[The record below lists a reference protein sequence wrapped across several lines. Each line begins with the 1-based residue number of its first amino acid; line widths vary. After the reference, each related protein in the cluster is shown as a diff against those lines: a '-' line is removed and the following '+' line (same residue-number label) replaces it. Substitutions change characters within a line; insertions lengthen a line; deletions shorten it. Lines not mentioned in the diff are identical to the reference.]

1 MGYGGGPGGE
11 AEGGQQSHGVD
22 VDFEWSELHAG
33 VEVEADGEAG
43 WGVRGRGAA
52 GGGLVSIVER
62 FGVSGC
68 LAYLVGMRM
77 VGRLLFVDNAW
88 ERTGRDV
95 AGDRVR
101 WHRRSAMEV

>member
-43 WGVRGRGAA
+43 WGGRGGGAA
-52 GGGLVSIVER
+52 GGDWCHCGALWG
-62 FGVSGC
+62 FGVLG
-68 LAYLVGMRM
+68 
-77 VGRLLFVDNAW
+77 LL
-88 ERTGRDV
+88 G
-95 AGDRVR
+95 GDEDGGQAV
-101 WHRRSAMEV
+101 VCG

>member
-43 WGVRGRGAA
+43 RGGRGGGAA
-52 GGGLVSIVER
+52 GGDWCQLWSALGFR
-62 FGVSGC
+62 G
-68 LAYLVGMRM
+68 
-77 VGRLLFVDNAW
+77 AW
-88 ERTGRDV
+88 LTWWG
-95 AGDRVR
+95 
-101 WHRRSAMEV
+101 